1 MLRQLREKVEKTCHI
16 YHLYYYL
23 TNMSLFISMH
33 LILPLSLDMSW
44 EIISELDS
52 FFFQKHI
59 TKKYLV
65 IDIFKYI
72 YVLLKSSQNYQQSKY
87 HP

>member
-16 YHLYYYL
+16 NHLYYYL
-23 TNMSLFISMH
+23 TNKVFVYINASNTATFFRHVLRNDI
-33 LILPLSLDMSW
+33 W
-44 EIISELDS
+44 VRS
-52 FFFQKHI
+52 FFKKKHI

-72 YVLLKSSQNYQQSKY
+72 YVLLKSL
-87 HP
+87 